1 MDFFEV
7 LLSDED
13 SKKEEKKTEEE
24 PKIINEVFGC
34 DIEKCFMGTNKYK
47 QDDELIKDIN
57 NEEIKERKRI
67 FYKKGGIVGY
77 IEVFQNPKLVFAN
90 EFSDKISFLFE
101 CIDNEKLII
110 DQNKCL
116 GFRYYNTK
124 NEYCTLLKIGNKDID
139 DYQFLEKM
147 ENIPNAFYDK
157 DLDCFS
163 IVYES
168 IFSKYKKEKGGFN
181 KIIKEGPLYE
191 IMGFSYAI
199 LFKSN
204 QFYRFHRPQT
214 IDIMNIK
221 DFTSHIIPGND
232 DKILNIQPILFD
244 GHISILF
251 YVDKS
256 GKRGFILSDPSH
268 VHSQRI
274 GKQSYIDGFI
284 FPKNMRKMM
293 QVFPP
298 KKIQKFNSCFLWFY
312 FQMLILINYNSNL
325 QKKYDTSKDVIKSI
339 FNMDIYFECVN
350 YYQNMFGLDKNLI
363 EINPLSNLSD
373 NDFIYSAPKEEI
385 FSLEKVRINIHGF
398 LNQFVDLIQLFELKT
413 GQEISYKIGFE
424 EIGILQNYYE
434 DFIDFIILL
443 NYNLNFLHLNS
454 FKDDK
459 SSFTKFLEST
469 IKKMNSLKE
478 YFISDCI
485 NYFIDLAK
493 NKYDID
499 KDADIDIDRK
509 KLHIILE
516 KKRKIYEVA
525 ENYYKQYENL
535 KESTENKVRLYPLYI
550 TSKILFP
557 FVGILHNSK

>member
-168 IFSKYKKEKGGFN
+168 IFSKYKKEKGAFN

-204 QFYRFHRPQT
+204 QFYRFHRPHT

-363 EINPLSNLSD
+363 EINPMSNLSD

-525 ENYYKQYENL
+525 ENYYKKYENL

-557 FVGILHNSK
+557 FVGILYNSK